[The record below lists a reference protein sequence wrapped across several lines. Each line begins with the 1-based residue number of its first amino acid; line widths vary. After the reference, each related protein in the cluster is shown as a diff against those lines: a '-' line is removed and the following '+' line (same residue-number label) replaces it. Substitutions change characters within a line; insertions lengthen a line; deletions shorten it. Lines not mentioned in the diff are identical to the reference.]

1 MSDVKIYSGSSQVRI
16 MEIKNILENENID
29 YQELNKSDSSY
40 PGIYGDIE
48 IYVAEADAE
57 KAQLILASSK
67 S

>member
-48 IYVAEADAE
+48 IYVSEADAE
-57 KAQLILASSK
+57 KAQLVLANSK

>member
-16 MEIKNILENENID
+16 MEIKNILENEAIA

-48 IYVAEADAE
+48 IYVSHADAD
-57 KAQLILASSK
+57 KAKQIIASNK